1 MKPSILISTLED
13 EEVGG
18 CEAPDPPP
26 PPVEGAERNEHADDD
41 RGDVQEDL
49 DRTLQ
54 QDYIANEINE

>member
-41 RGDVQEDL
+41 RGEVQEDL